1 MYFMYFINFSEQE
14 HQDVR
19 QKKVPKTVISKKA
32 LKAVVPKKPVKPK
45 KVCNKRG
52 SRTNKKVGL
61 SNSGNNCFMNAV
73 WQALR

>member
-1 MYFMYFINFSEQE
+1 MYFIIFSEQKP
-14 HQDVR
+14 QDIIP
-19 QKKVPKTVISKKA
+19 KKVPKAVISKKT
-32 LKAVVPKKPVKPK
+32 LKFVIPKKSAIKPK